1 MGWLVGLVL
10 QLVVGSAILA
20 VFVAVVMMTL
30 LAFDAEFQKR
40 VATMGRRL
48 TPRSLSGSADSVR

>member
-40 VATMGRRL
+40 VAAMGRRL